1 MTVSDVLNE
10 VSINLQNI
18 ELDENNMA
26 CVRFNIGEQTWKVNL
41 IWNVEDEELK
51 ISIRRR
57 D

>member
-41 IWNVEDEELK
+41 IWNVQDEELK
-51 ISIRRR
+51 INIRRR